1 MMFCSWGGGGAGVA
15 KGIDIEVEIWR
26 AFYGMMFC
34 SCMGGR
40 KAGHKFTFQSK
51 AEVRLTK
58 HKALKDR
65 QNCR

>member
-1 MMFCSWGGGGAGVA
+1 
-15 KGIDIEVEIWR
+15 
-26 AFYGMMFC
+26 MMFC

-40 KAGHKFTFQSK
+40 RAGHKFTFQSK